1 MRVISIILSILLIG
15 IVLLFSFQNR
25 TAVTVLFLN
34 WSATLPVA
42 ILVIAAYILGMVSG
56 GSVVSFLRRSFNDT
70 KKKPE

>member
-1 MRVISIILSILLIG
+1 MRVISIILSVLLIG

-56 GSVVSFLRRSFNDT
+56 GSVMSFLRRSFNDT